1 MNVKECINSRRSVRS
16 YTDELISDEVI
27 NELLVLGTKAATGSN
42 GQPWGFIVIKDKE
55 VIQAMSDEI
64 KLQIHDNLDEY
75 PYFRQYES
83 WLTNP
88 KFNVFNRANCIMLI
102 YGDTTSHWYDKDC
115 SLAAANIILAA
126 QDMGIGTCWI
136 GFSERYCNTQE
147 FKAKYEVPENY
158 DLVSALSIGYMKMQM
173 TPPERKEPVVFYNK

>member
-1 MNVKECINSRRSVRS
+1 VNVKECINSRRSVRS
-16 YTDELISDEVI
+16 YTDELIPDEVI
-27 NELLVLGTKAATGSN
+27 NELLVFGTKAATGSN
-42 GQPWGFIVIKDKE
+42 AQPWGFVVIKDKE

-136 GFSERYCNTQE
+136 GFAERYCNTQE
-147 FKAKYEVPENY
+147 FKAKHEVPENY
-158 DLVSALSIGYMKMQM
+158 DLVSALSMGYMKMQM